1 MTGLSAIL
9 CAITGI
15 PCMRAASSHI
25 ISCYTRFLIMGKN
38 EAECEESAKTSI
50 MFTTKHEPGA
60 LYGIIG
66 VLSKAKINL
75 TKIASRPRKG
85 KVWEY
90 NFYLDFEGNRHRQE
104 TATVLEEIRKMCLF
118 LKVLGT
124 YPIAKFD

>member
-1 MTGLSAIL
+1 MPVIAHNIADS
-9 CAITGI
+9 
-15 PCMRAASSHI
+15 PVN
-25 ISCYTRFLIMGKN
+25 YTRFLIMGKN

-50 MFTTKHEPGA
+50 MFTTKHEPVRA
-60 LYGIIG
+60 LRDNRCFKY
-66 VLSKAKINL
+66 L

-118 LKVLGT
+118 LKVWELI
-124 YPIAKFD
+124 P

>member
-1 MTGLSAIL
+1 MPVIAHNIADS
-9 CAITGI
+9 
-15 PCMRAASSHI
+15 PVN
-25 ISCYTRFLIMGKN
+25 YTRFLIMGKN